1 MCVCVCVCSVFIL
14 NPPSHTHKQ
23 LESGV
28 IKVDNLLLAFEAFRE
43 DQIQLPKLKLIF
55 ASLVA
60 DGVLHH
66 NLQHDRRNKVVGTSS
81 LSPEALR
88 NALNKALG
96 LHGDMQLNMDEVR
109 PVVEEISSRY
119 DRRITFR
126 DFVRIFVENH

>member
-1 MCVCVCVCSVFIL
+1 
-14 NPPSHTHKQ
+14 
-23 LESGV
+23 
-28 IKVDNLLLAFEAFRE
+28 
-43 DQIQLPKLKLIF
+43 
-55 ASLVA
+55 LVA